1 MRALWAPACMNGG
14 RRLVRVDYYGGA
26 ACWVDSRCEEAFKAL
41 AQVMRHYGYACGP
54 LDTGAYNCRAITGG
68 TDYSLHAYGIAG
80 DHNWLDNPYG
90 SRLVTDMPAAMVA
103 AIHAIKTK
111 AGLAVFR
118 WGGDWDWN
126 PATGHTA
133 YDAMHYEVNLSPAEL
148 AVGIDWSTA
157 AGTIPPP
164 PPPIPEDDMT
174 EDDIERIGDLM
185 ASKLAP
191 VLIEFAKS
199 QQAQTDRLV
208 VASRLNR
215 WGTNL
220 AAVALDELREGLTDK
235 ERADLADKRA
245 YYEQQYAAA
254 EAALAKLEAA

>member
-1 MRALWAPACMNGG
+1 MDGG
-14 RRLVRVDYYGGA
+14 RRLARVDYLGGG

-68 TDYSLHAYGIAG
+68 TGFSLHAYGIAG

-90 SRLVTDMPAAMVA
+90 ARLVTDMPPAMVA
-103 AIHAIKTK
+103 AIRAIRTK

-133 YDAMHYEVNLSPAEL
+133 YDAMHYEVNVSPAEL
-148 AVGIDWSTA
+148 AVGIDWTTVAGST
-157 AGTIPPP
+157 PPP

-174 EDDIERIGDLM
+174 EADFERIGDIL
-185 ASKLAP
+185 AAKLAP
-191 VLIEFAKS
+191 ALIEFAKS
-199 QQAQTDRLV
+199 QQAQTARLV

-215 WGTNL
+215 WGSNL
-220 AAVALDELREGLTDK
+220 SAVALQELRDDLSDGD
-235 ERADLADKRA
+235 RAELAAKRR
-245 YYEQQYAAA
+245 YYEQQYDAA
-254 EAALAKLEAA
+254 EAELDRLEQADTGS